1 MTEYREVVMRR
12 KLQLEAEEWGMQIQS
27 LHAHSLDSMW
37 YDKRPQDTANG
48 KSVMDII
55 YNSGKITRK
64 FNSGKTIVL
73 QKGMTGKELID
84 KYGRHTTN

>member
-1 MTEYREVVMRR
+1 MGYADT
-12 KLQLEAEEWGMQIQS
+12 KSACALTNI
-27 LHAHSLDSMW
+27 MW

-64 FNSGKTIVL
+64 FNSGKTGVL

>member
-55 YNSGKITRK
+55 YNSGK
-64 FNSGKTIVL
+64 TIVL

>member
-1 MTEYREVVMRR
+1 
-12 KLQLEAEEWGMQIQS
+12 
-27 LHAHSLDSMW
+27 MW

-73 QKGMTGKELID
+73 QKGMTGKEVDRQVWKTHDELMNTGKRIPSLAIT
-84 KYGRHTTN
+84 KLPIY